1 VTYNQLTLI
10 RCNPWGALAY
20 GDMGFAMSSGTVLVV
35 GFGEEK
41 ARVASVINLAVM
53 LSAAD
58 KPVTLMSIS
67 SDTFSFDLLLLEGDV
82 PRLREYRSKPG
93 LLNLVDEYTAALLA
107 QEQLKPASQ
116 RVLTYGSLTLTAP
129 SEYLAPLD
137 YGGKPLL
144 ALRGEPRAFSEQKPL
159 TGEEP
164 PLIWEDLWRDWAG
177 AAFFRHLIDDLA
189 SVSSKVFIDCN
200 GEIDLPAAERMAAL
214 VDLVL
219 LVVDYNSE
227 GAKSRAYHYGRQ
239 LRENNSGREIEILA
253 VPVAVRSDGHPDLL
267 AALREQFQGQFGE
280 FSPPDLNQFWFVNT
294 EIPYVQ
300 YYELDNRLAI
310 LEPIERMNVGLW
322 MAYSNLAD
330 LVTTRLGR
338 LIRGPRERNLT
349 VDFLDARQRVRWD
362 IFISY
367 SSADAEQGIALRD
380 FLRKHQLRSFLAQE
394 DMAISVGLDQWRT
407 AIARVLDRS
416 RMLIVLVSQNSMHS
430 AEVRYELD
438 QFETTTRLIVP
449 IVIENDAEAAELLSR
464 YHAILWDTMT
474 QTLDDLDTLMP
485 LVYGG
490 LAT

>member
-1 VTYNQLTLI
+1 V
-10 RCNPWGALAY
+10 
-20 GDMGFAMSSGTVLVV
+20 SSGTVLVV

-41 ARVASVINLAVM
+41 ARVATVINMAVM
-53 LSAAD
+53 LSTAD
-58 KPVTLMSIS
+58 KPVALTSIS

-82 PRLREYRSKPG
+82 PRMREHRSKPG
-93 LLNLVDEYTAALLA
+93 LLNLLDEYTAALLA
-107 QEQLKPASQ
+107 QEQAKPTSQ
-116 RVLTYGSLTLTAP
+116 RVLTYGSLSLTAP

-144 ALRGEPRAFSEQKPL
+144 ALRGEPRAFSEQRPL

-177 AAFFRHLIDDLA
+177 AAFFQHLIDDLA
-189 SVSSKVFIDCN
+189 SVSPKVFIDCN

-239 LRENNSGREIEILA
+239 IRENDPDRGLEILA
-253 VPVAVRSDGHPDLL
+253 VPVAVRGDGHPDLL
-267 AALREQFQGQFGE
+267 AALREQLQGQFGE
-280 FSPPDLNQFWFVNT
+280 FFPHDLDRFWFVNT

-310 LEPIERMNVGLW
+310 LEPIERINVSLW
-322 MAYSNLAD
+322 MAYSHLAD
-330 LVTTRLGR
+330 LVDTRLER
-338 LIRGPRERNLT
+338 LVREPQERNLT
-349 VDFLDARQRVRWD
+349 VDFLDARQRVKWD

-367 SSADAEQGIALRD
+367 SSADAEHGIALRD
-380 FLRKHQLRSFLAQE
+380 FLRKYQLRSFLAQE

-407 AIARVLDRS
+407 AIGRVLDRS

-438 QFETTTRLIVP
+438 RFEATGRLIVP
-449 IVIENDAEAAELLSR
+449 IVLENNSGAAELLGR
-464 YHAILWDTMT
+464 YHAIQWDTIT